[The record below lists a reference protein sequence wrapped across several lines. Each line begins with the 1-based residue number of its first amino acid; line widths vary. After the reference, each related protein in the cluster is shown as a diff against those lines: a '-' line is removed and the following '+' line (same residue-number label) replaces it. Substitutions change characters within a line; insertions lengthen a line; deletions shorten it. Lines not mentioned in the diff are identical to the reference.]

1 MPRGYSGS
9 GDGSNMNPPRQ
20 LAPEQEYPR
29 TIYEDT
35 YITVTVNGSGEAIV
49 ERNSENSRGNH
60 ARIRVSPSGYD
71 LEITNATGQLVIGP
85 GHNGL
90 PNVLATPD
98 K

>member
-1 MPRGYSGS
+1 MQSPKPIPSGYPGHE
-9 GDGSNMNPPRQ
+9 D
-20 LAPEQEYPR
+20 QELDSYPR

-35 YITVTVNGSGEAIV
+35 YMTVTVNGRGEVIV
-49 ERNSENSRGNH
+49 ERTSPNYRGNH

-71 LEITNATGQLVIGP
+71 LEITNDTGQLVIGP

-98 K
+98 R